1 MYYSFNVPWF
11 IVGIIVTAVGLAL
24 VRYYKE
30 ACDNFAWGAHSYQ
43 KCKLIGLATCM
54 VGILMIFNLH
64 SLLLSAI
71 AHTFFSSVINRGD

>member
-1 MYYSFNVPWF
+1 MHYSFNIPWF

-30 ACDNFAWGAHSYQ
+30 VCDNFAWGAHSYQ

>member
-1 MYYSFNVPWF
+1 MHYSFNVPWF

-71 AHTFFSSVINRGD
+71 AHTFFSGVINRGD